1 MIPKVPS
8 VPEEQRTD
16 AVVELL
22 EIIRVQQETIQHLRD
37 EIARLKGQKPKP
49 DIKPSK
55 LEQGRTK
62 EGDANAKKRP
72 GSAKRSKTKELPIH
86 ETKKIRPEGIPRG
99 SRFKGYRDYVVQDI
113 IIKVHTTN
121 YRLECWQ
128 TLENGYLI
136 GKLPECVTGHFGPTL
151 VTYMLYQYYHAHVTQ
166 PLLREQLLEFGVE
179 ISSGQ
184 VNRIITEG
192 KERFHAE
199 KEAILKAGLEVSGYI
214 NVDDTNARHEGR
226 NGYCT
231 YIGNQSF
238 AWFQSTES
246 KSRRNFLEL
255 LRTGYADY
263 VINAEAIQYMATQ
276 GLPGPQVAN
285 YAAGGA
291 RSFESLQQWEE
302 HLHAS
307 AITDERHIRIA
318 TEAAL
323 LGSMLAHGFNRELVI
338 VSDDAGQFN
347 VLMHAL
353 CWVHAERT
361 INKLVGF
368 NDQQKEALEE
378 IRCRIWDLYGELKDY
393 KKFPDKEKK
402 VQLEKRFDELYTSRT
417 CFASLNLA
425 LKRLHTNKS
434 ELLLVLERPDIPLHN
449 NTSENDLRDYVKK
462 RKISGSTRSGPG
474 RRCRDTFTSLKKTC
488 RKHGVSF
495 WEYLKD
501 RVTGQNVIAR
511 LPDLIRSQTS

>member
-22 EIIRVQQETIQHLRD
+22 EIIRVQRETIQHLRD

-62 EGDANAKKRP
+62 EGDANAEKRP

-86 ETKKIRPEGIPRG
+86 ETKKIRPEGIPWG

-128 TLENGYLI
+128 TLENGYSI
-136 GKLPECVTGHFGPTL
+136 GKLPEYVTGHFGPAL
-151 VTYMLYQYYHAHVTQ
+151 VTYMLYQYYHAQVTQ

-199 KEAILKAGLEVSGYI
+199 KEAILKAGLEVSGHI
-214 NVDDTNARHEGR
+214 NVDDTGARHEGR

-231 YIGNQSF
+231 YIGNQAF
-238 AWFQSTES
+238 AWFQSTGS

-255 LRTGYADY
+255 LRTGYEDY
-263 VINAEAIQYMATQ
+263 VINAEAIQYMAAQ
-276 GLPGPQVAN
+276 GLPGPQLAN

-291 RSFESLQQWEE
+291 ASFESLQQWEE
-302 HLHAS
+302 HLHAL
-307 AITDERHIRIA
+307 AITDERHIRIV

-323 LGSMLAHGFNRELVI
+323 LGSVLAHGFNRELVI

-347 VLMHAL
+347 ILMHAL

-378 IRCRIWDLYGELKDY
+378 IRSRIWDLYGELKDY

-402 VQLEKRFDELYTSRT
+402 VQLEKRFDELCTSRT

-434 ELLLVLERPDIPLHN
+434 ELLMVLERPDIPLHN

-488 RKHGVSF
+488 RKHKVSF

-511 LPDLIRSQTS
+511 LPDLIRSQTL

>member
-1 MIPKVPS
+1 MIPKAPS

-55 LEQGRTK
+55 LEQGRNK
-62 EGDANAKKRP
+62 EGDAPAEKRP

-86 ETKKIRPEGIPRG
+86 ETKKIRPEGIPSG
-99 SRFKGYRDYVVQDI
+99 SRFKGYQDYVVQDI

-199 KEAILKAGLEVSGYI
+199 KEAILKAGLEVSGHI
-214 NVDDTNARHEGR
+214 NVDDTGARHEGR

-231 YIGNQSF
+231 YIGNHVF

-255 LRTGYADY
+255 LRAGYADY
-263 VINAEAIQYMATQ
+263 VINAEAIQYMAAQ
-276 GLPGPQVAN
+276 GLPGLQLAN
-285 YAAGGA
+285 YAAGGVA
-291 RSFESLQQWEE
+291 SFESLQQWEE
-302 HLHAS
+302 HLHAL
-307 AITDERHIRIA
+307 AITDERHIRIV

-323 LGSMLAHGFNRELVI
+323 LGSMFAHGFNRELVI

-347 VLMHAL
+347 ILMHAL

-402 VQLEKRFDELYTSRT
+402 VQLEKRFDELCTSRT

-488 RKHGVSF
+488 RKHRVSF

-511 LPDLIRSQTS
+511 LPDLIRSQPL